1 MIFLKE
7 ERNIPEFYMYL
18 KNYQKEEEEVEQDTY

>member
-1 MIFLKE
+1 MIFLEE

-18 KNYQKEEEEVEQDTY
+18 KNYQKEEEDEEDTH

>member
-7 ERNIPEFYMYL
+7 ERNIPEFYMDL
-18 KNYQKEEEEVEQDTY
+18 KNYQKEEEDEEDTH